1 MSPSL
6 SERISLREQ
15 ENPGRRN
22 LYEPTFLALKTE
34 ISQALHDGWS
44 MRQIWSTLKDEKRIG
59 CSYLWFR
66 NLVKRHIFDQPDDLS
81 ARKKKNKQPA
91 SSLTGERDTNGFNY
105 RSSID
110 KEELI

>member
-6 SERISLREQ
+6 SERIATKEQ
-15 ENPGRRN
+15 NNPGRRN

-34 ISQALHDGWS
+34 ISQALYDGWS
-44 MRQIWSTLKDEKRIG
+44 MRQIWSTLKDEKKIG

-66 NLVKRHIFDQPDDLS
+66 NLVKRHIFDKTGDLS
-81 ARKKKNKQPA
+81 ARKKHNQA
-91 SSLTGERDTNGFNY
+91 LTSITQERENNGFNY

-110 KEELI
+110 KKELI

>member
-6 SERISLREQ
+6 SERISMREQ
-15 ENPGRRN
+15 KNPGRRN
-22 LYEPTFLALKTE
+22 LYEPAFLALKTE
-34 ISQALHDGWS
+34 IGQALHDGWS
-44 MRQIWSTLKDEKRIG
+44 MRQIWSTLKDEKRIC

-66 NLVKRHIFDQPDDLS
+66 NLVKRHIFDKPNDLS
-81 ARKKKNKQPA
+81 ARKKHGQPV
-91 SSLTGERDTNGFNY
+91 SGVTVERDNNGFNY

>member
-1 MSPSL
+1 MNPSL

-15 ENPGRRN
+15 KNPGRRN
-22 LYEPTFLALKTE
+22 LYEPAFLALKTE

-44 MRQIWSTLKDEKRIG
+44 MRQIWSTLKDEKKIG

-66 NLVKRHIFDQPDDLS
+66 NLVKRHIFAKPDDLS
-81 ARKKKNKQPA
+81 ARKKHGQPVA
-91 SSLTGERDTNGFNY
+91 GISREPDNHGFNY

>member
-6 SERISLREQ
+6 SERIATKEQ
-15 ENPGRRN
+15 NNPGRRN
-22 LYEPTFLALKTE
+22 LYEPAFLALKTE

-44 MRQIWSTLKDEKRIG
+44 MRQIWSTLKDEKKIG

-66 NLVKRHIFDQPDDLS
+66 NLVKRHIFDKPDDLS
-81 ARKKKNKQPA
+81 TSNKPRQPV
-91 SSLTGERDTNGFNY
+91 SGMTQQRENDGFNY